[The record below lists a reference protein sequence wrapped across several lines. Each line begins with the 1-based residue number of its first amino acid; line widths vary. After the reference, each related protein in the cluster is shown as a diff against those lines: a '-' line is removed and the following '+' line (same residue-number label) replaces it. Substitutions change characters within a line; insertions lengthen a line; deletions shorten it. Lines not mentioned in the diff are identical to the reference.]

1 MFNFRLLLMLCFRA
15 YCDIPKHTPPHL
27 PRTLFLP
34 AAPVHEHDH
43 ERVGQTMSAALL
55 SFVSHS
61 AQWWSIAYFLSNA
74 IRGAAGKDARC
85 RGTCSR
91 ASYTDQRGTFH
102 RMLLS
107 VVGPLLNYGDKPGH
121 QQAGKFSVA
130 KCDACFM
137 YATVQVHCVLAPH
150 LGCNHVI

>member
-55 SFVSHS
+55 SIVSHS
-61 AQWWSIAYFLSNA
+61 AQWWSMSYFFQMRSEEPLVKTL
-74 IRGAAGKDARC
+74 GAGGHVLALR
-85 RGTCSR
+85 TL
-91 ASYTDQRGTFH
+91 DQRGTFH

>member
-1 MFNFRLLLMLCFRA
+1 MNELVKQCQQHSLVSFPILLSGGQLPIFCQMRSGERLVKTLGAGGHVLAL
-15 YCDIPKHTPPHL
+15 
-27 PRTLFLP
+27 RTL
-34 AAPVHEHDH
+34 
-43 ERVGQTMSAALL
+43 
-55 SFVSHS
+55 
-61 AQWWSIAYFLSNA
+61 
-74 IRGAAGKDARC
+74 
-85 RGTCSR
+85 
-91 ASYTDQRGTFH
+91 DQRGTFH